1 MTHTTTLDP
10 AQEIRIKAVHRGFL
24 YQHLYAASCLL
35 TSGQIGVTAVVVERD
50 EDIELVT
57 PAGRI
62 YIQVKTRSQ
71 PIMPADISV
80 TMDRFNALRQE
91 HQQGR
96 RRGRATFVVVV
107 NRALGPSLAEQVET
121 GKLADDV
128 EILWPGRVHS
138 GDLGLLP
145 PAWADIDEAVAW
157 CVDRAATVPL
167 AMLAPD
173 SLVWKL
179 AGRVQAAA
187 AGEVPHADHTFLIS
201 DLPSLFDQI
210 LIQLQDFPAPPEQYR
225 PQESEPQLDSSSR
238 VRIVSGFSGAGKTA
252 WASQEATLSRHN
264 CAYFDCAETPGEAL
278 ALSLVRELAAKL
290 TGAGPDA
297 VPKILLP
304 GATGVESLRQLDI
317 YLKREGLSPIVV
329 LDNVHRV
336 SAESIKRMVDV
347 TSALRF
353 VLLAQPLGTLPE
365 IEALLGLTREPL
377 KGWGVDDIASAAVGW
392 GCRGDAAT
400 MGRLKTLTAGMPLF
414 VRSATTIAREEYSG
428 CIDQMCDAVD
438 ALTNLTQTAQEVIL
452 AKVFDA
458 FPLAAQQTIAVLSL
472 SDISLL
478 PAEMNKLLDAAL
490 EMNERAVA
498 GVIRALRAAGVV
510 EIYGNKEIRLHDA
523 IRVIGSQ
530 HLSGMSAE
538 VASRARVALK
548 DLMVEAFERDH
559 NTARFSLYTRLLLAT
574 GDVKTLVDLIGEE
587 MFHEMGVAVEV
598 WHGLEALVAK
608 DESDPEQ
615 RYWAL
620 DGLVFSDMKLGHID
634 RLASRFEAMRQLI
647 DSGALGEDEVLSFLM
662 KRMLYLSNQG
672 DEEGVR
678 RAIRE
683 LNSRLPDKPVHRRVF
698 LYNAAVAFFRLERY
712 ESAMRVVELVIGE
725 TFSVLG
731 IRPEQVRGAK
741 QAALWALINK
751 PGLDHADIKRLADAL
766 ELKAMVSSKLHML
779 SPFARIHAMKFY
791 AIAGAID
798 SLIRVGQDLA
808 DEFVARHDFVGA
820 REILEQHVM
829 PVVVENRLLNR
840 HLDVRAQYAVVLAYC
855 GLYSEAEQEM
865 ERLLPYMAGL
875 TLQARMALANQRQ
888 LITKIKANPIPQWR
902 PGGRPLAIRRS
913 KPSSAG
919 VKIGRNEPCP
929 CGSGKKFKKCGCGLA
944 PT

>member
-1 MTHTTTLDP
+1 MTQPSTLDP
-10 AQEIRIKAVHRGFL
+10 AQEIRIEAVHRGFL
-24 YQHLYAASCLL
+24 YQHLYAAACLL
-35 TSGQIGVTAVVVERD
+35 TSGQTGATSVVVERD

-57 PAGRI
+57 PAGRF

-71 PIMPADISV
+71 PIMPADIKS
-80 TMDRFNALRQE
+80 TMDRFDALRQE
-91 HQQGR
+91 HHQGR
-96 RRGRATFVVVV
+96 RQGRATFVVVV

-121 GKLADDV
+121 GKLAGDV
-128 EILWPGRVHS
+128 EILWPGRVCS
-138 GDLGLLP
+138 GGLGQLP

-157 CVDRAATVPL
+157 CVDRATAVPL

-187 AGEVPHADHTFLIS
+187 AGEAPHADHTFLVA
-201 DLPSLFDQI
+201 DLPSLLDQI
-210 LIQLQDFPAPPEQYR
+210 LIQLQDFPAPPEHYR
-225 PQESEPQLDSSSR
+225 PQENEPQIDSSPR

-252 WASQEATLSRHN
+252 WASQVATLSRHN

-290 TGAGPDA
+290 AGAGPDA
-297 VPKILLP
+297 VRKILLP
-304 GATGVESLRQLDI
+304 GATGVESLRQLDL

-336 SAESIKRMVDV
+336 SAESLKRMIDV

-353 VLLAQPLGTLPE
+353 VLLAQPLGTLLE
-365 IEALLGLTREPL
+365 IEALLGLTRESL
-377 KGWGVDDIASAAVGW
+377 KGWGLDDVAAAAVGW
-392 GCRGDAAT
+392 GCRGDAVA

-414 VRSATTIAREEYSG
+414 VRSAATIAREEYSG
-428 CIDQMCDAVD
+428 RIDQMCDAVD

-458 FPLAAQQTIAVLSL
+458 FSLAAQQTIAVLSV
-472 SDISLL
+472 SDIGLL
-478 PAEMNKLLDAAL
+478 PAEINKLLDAAI
-490 EMNERAVA
+490 EMNEQAVA

-523 IRVIGSQ
+523 IRVVGSQ
-530 HLSGMSAE
+530 HLSDMPAE

-548 DLMVEAFERDH
+548 DLMVMAFERDR
-559 NTARFSLYTRLLLAT
+559 NTARLSLYTRLLLAT

-620 DGLVFSDMKLGHID
+620 DGLVFSDMKLGHVD
-634 RLASRFEAMRQLI
+634 RLAPRLEAMEQLI

-662 KRMLYLSNQG
+662 KRMLHFSNQG

-683 LNSRLPDKPVHRRVF
+683 LDSRLPDKPVHRRVF
-698 LYNAAVAFFRLERY
+698 LYNAAAALFRLERY
-712 ESAMRVVELVIGE
+712 ENAMRLVEQVIDE
-725 TFSVLG
+725 TFAVLG
-731 IRPEQVRGAK
+731 IRPEQVLGATR
-741 QAALWALINK
+741 AALWALINK

-766 ELKAMVSSKLHML
+766 ELKALVAGKLHVL
-779 SPFARIHAMKFY
+779 TPFARIHSMKFY

-808 DEFVARHDFVGA
+808 DEFVARYDFVGA
-820 REILEQHVM
+820 REVLEQHVM
-829 PVVVENRLLNR
+829 PVVVDNQLLNR
-840 HLDVRAQYAVVLAYC
+840 HLDVRAQYAVILAYC
-855 GLYSEAEQEM
+855 GLYSEAEREM
-865 ERLLPYMAGL
+865 ERLQAYKAGL
-875 TLQARMALANQRQ
+875 TPEAHKALANQRQ
-888 LITKIKANPIPQWR
+888 LIAEIKANPIPQCR
-902 PGGRPLAIRRS
+902 SAGHPAIQRS
-913 KPSSAG
+913 KP
-919 VKIGRNEPCP
+919 
-929 CGSGKKFKKCGCGLA
+929 
-944 PT
+944 

>member
-1 MTHTTTLDP
+1 MTHPPTLDP
-10 AQEIRIKAVHRGFL
+10 AQEIRIEAVHRGFL
-24 YQHLYAASCLL
+24 YQHLYAAACLL
-35 TSGQIGVTAVVVERD
+35 TSGQTGATSVVVERD

-57 PAGRI
+57 PAGRF

-71 PIMPADISV
+71 PIMPADIKS
-80 TMDRFNALRQE
+80 TMDRFDALRQE
-91 HQQGR
+91 HRQGR

-121 GKLADDV
+121 GKLAGDV
-128 EILWPGRVHS
+128 EILWPGRVCS
-138 GDLGLLP
+138 GGLGQLP

-157 CVDRAATVPL
+157 CVDRATTVPL

-187 AGEVPHADHTFLIS
+187 AGEAPHADHTFLVA
-201 DLPSLFDQI
+201 DLPSLLDQI

-225 PQESEPQLDSSSR
+225 PQENEPQIDSSPR

-252 WASQEATLSRHN
+252 WASQVATLSRHN

-290 TGAGPDA
+290 AGAGPDA
-297 VPKILLP
+297 VRKILLP
-304 GATGVESLRQLDI
+304 GATGVESLRQLDL

-336 SAESIKRMVDV
+336 SAESLKRMIDV
-347 TSALRF
+347 TSALKF
-353 VLLAQPLGTLPE
+353 VLLAQPLGTLLE

-377 KGWGVDDIASAAVGW
+377 KGWGLDDVAAAAVGW
-392 GCRGDAAT
+392 GCRGDAVA
-400 MGRLKTLTAGMPLF
+400 MGRLKTLTAGRPLV
-414 VRSATTIAREEYSG
+414 VRSAATIARKEYSG
-428 CIDQMCDAVD
+428 RIDQMCDAVD

-458 FPLAAQQTIAVLSL
+458 FPLTAQQTIAVLSV
-472 SDISLL
+472 SDIGLL
-478 PAEMNKLLDAAL
+478 PAEINKLLDAAI
-490 EMNERAVA
+490 EMNEQAVA

-523 IRVIGSQ
+523 IRVVGSQ
-530 HLSGMSAE
+530 HLSGMPAE

-548 DLMVEAFERDH
+548 DLMVMAFERDR

-620 DGLVFSDMKLGHID
+620 DGLVFSDMKLGHVD
-634 RLASRFEAMRQLI
+634 RLAPRLEAMEQLI

-662 KRMLYLSNQG
+662 KRMLHLSNQG

-683 LNSRLPDKPVHRRVF
+683 LDSRLPDKPVHRRVF
-698 LYNAAVAFFRLERY
+698 LYNAAAALFRLERY
-712 ESAMRVVELVIGE
+712 ESAMRLVEQVIDE
-725 TFSVLG
+725 TFAVLG
-731 IRPEQVRGAK
+731 IRPEQVLGAK

-766 ELKAMVSSKLHML
+766 ELKAMVAGKLHVL
-779 SPFARIHAMKFY
+779 APFARIHAMKFY

-820 REILEQHVM
+820 REVLEQHVM
-829 PVVVENRLLNR
+829 PVVVDNQLLNR

-855 GLYSEAEQEM
+855 GLYSEAEREM
-865 ERLLPYMAGL
+865 ERLQAYKAGL
-875 TLQARMALANQRQ
+875 MPEAHRALANQRQ
-888 LITKIKANPIPQWR
+888 LITEIKANPIPQCR
-902 PGGRPLAIRRS
+902 PAGHPAIQRS
-913 KPSSAG
+913 KPISAG

-944 PT
+944 G

>member
-1 MTHTTTLDP
+1 MTHTPTLDP
-10 AQEIRIKAVHRGFL
+10 AQEIRIEAVHRGFL
-24 YQHLYAASCLL
+24 YQHLYAAACLL
-35 TSGQIGVTAVVVERD
+35 TSGQTGATSVVVERD
-50 EDIELVT
+50 EDIEIVT
-57 PAGRI
+57 PAGRF
-62 YIQVKTRSQ
+62 YIQVKTRNQ
-71 PIMPADISV
+71 PIMPADIKS
-80 TMDRFNALRQE
+80 TMDRFDALRQE

-96 RRGRATFVVVV
+96 RQGRATFVVVV

-121 GKLADDV
+121 GKLAGDV
-128 EILWPGRVHS
+128 EILWPGRVCS
-138 GDLGLLP
+138 GDLSQLP
-145 PAWADIDEAVAW
+145 PAWADTDEAVAW
-157 CVDRAATVPL
+157 CVDRATTVPL

-187 AGEVPHADHTFLIS
+187 AGEAPHADHTFLVEG
-201 DLPSLFDQI
+201 LPSLLDQI

-225 PQESEPQLDSSSR
+225 PQENEPHIDSSSR

-252 WASQEATLSRHN
+252 WASQAATLSRHN

-290 TGAGPDA
+290 AGAGLDT
-297 VPKILLP
+297 VRKILLP
-304 GATGVESLRQLDI
+304 GATGVESLRQLDMH
-317 YLKREGLSPIVV
+317 LKREGLSPIVV

-336 SAESIKRMVDV
+336 SAESLKRLIDV
-347 TSALRF
+347 TSALKF

-365 IEALLGLTREPL
+365 IEALLGLTRESL
-377 KGWGVDDIASAAVGW
+377 KGWGVDDVAAAAVGW

-414 VRSATTIAREEYSG
+414 VRSAATIAREEYSG
-428 CIDQMCDAVD
+428 RIDQMCDAVD

-472 SDISLL
+472 SDIGLL
-478 PAEMNKLLDAAL
+478 PGEINKLLDAAL
-490 EMNERAVA
+490 EMSEQAVA

-523 IRVIGSQ
+523 VRVVGSQ
-530 HLSGMSAE
+530 HLSGMPTE

-548 DLMVEAFERDH
+548 DLMVMAFERDR
-559 NTARFSLYTRLLLAT
+559 NTARFSLYTRLLLDT

-587 MFHEMGVAVEV
+587 MFHEMGVSVEV

-620 DGLVFSDMKLGHID
+620 DGLVFSDMKLGHMD
-634 RLASRFEAMRQLI
+634 HLAPRLEAMEQLI

-662 KRMLYLSNQG
+662 KRMLHFSNQG

-678 RAIRE
+678 RAICE
-683 LNSRLPDKPVHRRVF
+683 LDSRLPDKPVHRRVF
-698 LYNAAVAFFRLERY
+698 LYNAAAALFRLERH
-712 ESAMRVVELVIGE
+712 ESAMRVVEQVIDE
-725 TFSVLG
+725 TFEVLG
-731 IRPEQVRGAK
+731 IRPEQVLGAK

-766 ELKAMVSSKLHML
+766 ELKAMVAGKLHVPA
-779 SPFARIHAMKFY
+779 PFARIHAMKFY
-791 AIAGAID
+791 TIAGAID

-808 DEFVARHDFVGA
+808 DEFIARHDFVGA
-820 REILEQHVM
+820 REVLEQHVM
-829 PVVVENRLLNR
+829 PVVVDNQLLNR
-840 HLDVRAQYAVVLAYC
+840 QLDVRGQYAVVLAYC
-855 GLYSEAEQEM
+855 GVYAEAEREM
-865 ERLLPYMAGL
+865 ERLQVYAAAL
-875 TLQARMALANQRQ
+875 TPQARMTLANQRQ
-888 LITKIKANPIPQWR
+888 LIAQIKAKPLPQWR
-902 PGGRPLAIRRS
+902 PGVRPLAVRQGTPIS
-913 KPSSAG
+913 VG

-944 PT
+944 G